1 MTELAARDTGA
12 KAVIA
17 DAYRLVLESICEVV
31 LASGHSSDKNTDAFS
46 CSQTL
51 DVVPYPHEFGVEAKG
66 DFTTIGR
73 KMICY
78 GVLDELEKLILGV
91 SGSNGVFVKQLNHEP
106 GKALKGARDANS
118 RANFDQDILG
128 CVNEDLELP
137 CFVHG
142 RVKESQEAL
151 STVMIS
157 WSMKLGSSVDSKSH
171 LVCDIWTSVADVTI
185 HLPHYTNMLVTVEK
199 RVFFIASSCPPTL
212 RSPVR
217 LKAGV

>member
-151 STVMIS
+151 
-157 WSMKLGSSVDSKSH
+157 
-171 LVCDIWTSVADVTI
+171 VCDIWTSVADVTI